1 MRQALFKNS
10 LDTAKYLLLTTILL
24 SLFTNEENEAQK
36 G

>member
-10 LDTAKYLLLTTILL
+10 LDTEKYLSLTTILL